1 MQTRTALRI
10 STAPPSAGV
19 NHVIGIEPRQLSL
32 LNRRFIFLIV
42 NLASSAAARPV
53 SIAALGECML
63 ELQGAAF
70 GQLRQT
76 FGGDT
81 LNTAVYLAR
90 CGGHRLRVH
99 YATALGDD
107 SLSTGLLARW
117 AAEGVHTGLVQR
129 LPGRLPG
136 LYLIELDDS
145 GERRFHYWRGQAAA
159 RSYFD
164 TATTALES
172 QADALDA
179 LYLSGI
185 SLAILPPSGRERVL
199 ALMARMRAAGKV
211 VAFDNNFRPRLW
223 ESAAD
228 ARYWYGRAFASASI
242 ALITADDHQA
252 LNGLPDLDA
261 GVRAAQA
268 LPVAEIAIKCGA
280 RPTRVG
286 LGGAWHEVATEAVPR
301 VVDTT
306 AAGDS
311 FAAGYLSQR
320 LAGVVPAEA
329 AAFGNRVAARVI
341 QHPGALIP
349 REAMPDLMAVA

>member
-1 MQTRTALRI
+1 M
-10 STAPPSAGV
+10 
-19 NHVIGIEPRQLSL
+19 
-32 LNRRFIFLIV
+32 
-42 NLASSAAARPV
+42 

-63 ELQGAAF
+63 ELQGEAF
-70 GQLRQT
+70 GQLRQA

-90 CGGHRLRVH
+90 CGGRQLRVH

-107 SLSTGLLARW
+107 SLSSGLLARW
-117 AAEGVHTGLVQR
+117 ADEQVQTGLVQR

-136 LYLIELDDS
+136 LYLIELDAG

-159 RSYFD
+159 RSYFE
-164 TATTALES
+164 TASTALEE

-185 SLAILPPSGRERVL
+185 SLAILPPSGRERVV
-199 ALMARMRAAGKV
+199 ALMTRLRAAGKV
-211 VAFDNNFRPRLW
+211 VAFDNNYRPRLW
-223 ESAAD
+223 ESVAD
-228 ARYWYGRAFASASI
+228 ARYWYSRAFGAASI
-242 ALITADDHQA
+242 ALVTADDHQA
-252 LNGLPDLDA
+252 LHGLA
-261 GVRAAQA
+261 SEEAAVSAAQA
-268 LPVAEIAIKCGA
+268 LAVDEIAIKRGA

-286 LGGAWHEVATEAVPR
+286 GGGAWQDVATEPVAR

-311 FAAGYLSQR
+311 FAAGYLCQR
-320 LAGVVPAEA
+320 LRGVPAAEA
-329 AAFGNRVAARVI
+329 AAFGNRLAARVI

-349 REAMPDLMAVA
+349 REAMHDLLG

>member
-1 MQTRTALRI
+1 M
-10 STAPPSAGV
+10 
-19 NHVIGIEPRQLSL
+19 
-32 LNRRFIFLIV
+32 
-42 NLASSAAARPV
+42 

-63 ELQGAAF
+63 ELQGQAF
-70 GQLRQT
+70 GQLRQH

-90 CGGHRLRVH
+90 CGGAGLRVH

-107 SLSTGLLARW
+107 SLSAGLLQRW
-117 AAEGVHTGLVQR
+117 AEEGVQTGLVQR

-136 LYLIELDDS
+136 LYLIELDEG

-159 RSYFD
+159 RAYFD
-164 TATTALES
+164 TAATALEE

-185 SLAILPPSGRERVL
+185 SLAILPPAGRERTL
-199 ALMARMRAAGKV
+199 ALMTRMRAAGKL
-211 VAFDNNFRPRLW
+211 VAFDNNYRPRLW
-223 ESAAD
+223 DSVAD
-228 ARYWYGRAFASASI
+228 ARYWYGRAFAAASI

-252 LNGLPDLDA
+252 LHGLVDLDA
-261 GVRAAQA
+261 AVASAQA
-268 LPVAEIAIKCGA
+268 LPVTEIAIKRGA
-280 RPTRVG
+280 LSTRVG
-286 LGGAWHEVATEAVPR
+286 LNHAWQDVATETVPR

-320 LAGVVPAEA
+320 LRGATPEQG
-329 AAFGNRVAARVI
+329 AAFGNRLAARVI
-341 QHPGALIP
+341 QQPGALIP
-349 REAMPDLMAVA
+349 REAMQDLMGS

>member
-1 MQTRTALRI
+1 MNPFPTA
-10 STAPPSAGV
+10 
-19 NHVIGIEPRQLSL
+19 
-32 LNRRFIFLIV
+32 
-42 NLASSAAARPV
+42 ASRPV

-63 ELQGAAF
+63 ELQGPAF
-70 GQLRQT
+70 GNLRQT

-90 CGGHRLRVH
+90 CGGAGLRVH

-107 SLSTGLLARW
+107 SLSTGLIERW
-117 AAEGVHTGLVQR
+117 AAEGVQTSLVQR

-136 LYLIELDDS
+136 LYLIELDEG

-164 TATTALES
+164 TAATALEA

-185 SLAILPPSGRERVL
+185 SLAILPQAGRERVL
-199 ALMARMRAAGKV
+199 ALMARMRANGKV

-223 ESAAD
+223 DSVAD
-228 ARYWYGRAFASASI
+228 ARYWYGRAFAAASV

-252 LNGLPDLDA
+252 LHGLPDLA
-261 GVRAAQA
+261 SAVSAAQA
-268 LPVAEIAIKCGA
+268 LPMDEIAIKRGA
-280 RPTRVG
+280 LPAIVG
-286 LGGAWHEVATEAVPR
+286 GDGGWQEVATEAVPR

-320 LAGVVPAEA
+320 LRGAAPAEA
-329 AAFGNRVAARVI
+329 ATFGNRLAARVI

-349 REAMPDLMAVA
+349 REAMQDLMKD

>member
-1 MQTRTALRI
+1 MNTF
-10 STAPPSAGV
+10 PSV
-19 NHVIGIEPRQLSL
+19 
-32 LNRRFIFLIV
+32 
-42 NLASSAAARPV
+42 AARPV

-63 ELQGAAF
+63 ELQGQAF
-70 GQLRQT
+70 GQLRQS

-90 CGGHRLRVH
+90 CGGDNLRVH

-107 SLSTGLLARW
+107 SLSSGLLERW
-117 AAEGVHTGLVQR
+117 AAEGVLTGLVQR
-129 LPGRLPG
+129 LPGRVPG
-136 LYLIELDDS
+136 LYLIELDEG

-159 RSYFD
+159 RAYFD
-164 TATTALES
+164 AGTTALEE
-172 QADALDA
+172 QADGLDA

-185 SLAILPPSGRERVL
+185 SLAILPQAGRERVL
-199 ALMARMRAAGKV
+199 ALMARMRARGAL

-223 ESAAD
+223 DSVAD
-228 ARYWYGRAFASASI
+228 ARYWYQRAFAAASV

-252 LNGLPDLDA
+252 LHGLGDLDA
-261 GVRAAQA
+261 AVAQAQA
-268 LPVAEIAIKCGA
+268 LPVAEIAIKRGA
-280 RPTRVG
+280 LSTRVG
-286 LGGAWHEVATEAVPR
+286 LNQVWQDVATEAVPR

-320 LAGVVPAEA
+320 LRGATPVEG
-329 AAFGNRVAARVI
+329 AAFGNRLAARVI

-349 REAMPDLMAVA
+349 REAMQDLIGS

>member
-1 MQTRTALRI
+1 MT
-10 STAPPSAGV
+10 
-19 NHVIGIEPRQLSL
+19 
-32 LNRRFIFLIV
+32 
-42 NLASSAAARPV
+42 SSPGAAHRPV

-63 ELQGAAF
+63 ELQGQAF

-90 CGGHRLRVH
+90 CGGSRLRVH

-107 SLSTGLLARW
+107 SLSSGMLERW
-117 AAEGVHTGLVQR
+117 ADEGVQTGLVQR

-136 LYLIELDDS
+136 LYLIELDAG

-159 RSYFD
+159 RSYFE
-164 TATTALES
+164 TATTALED

-211 VAFDNNFRPRLW
+211 VAFDNNYRPRLW
-223 ESAAD
+223 ESVAD
-228 ARYWYGRAFASASI
+228 ARYWYGRAFATASV

-252 LNGLPDLDA
+252 LHGLPSLEA
-261 GVRAAQA
+261 AVSAAQA
-268 LPVAEIAIKCGA
+268 LPVDEVAIKRGGL
-280 RPTRVG
+280 PT
-286 LGGAWHEVATEAVPR
+286 LIGGDGVWHEVATETVAR

-320 LAGVVPAEA
+320 LRGAAAAEA
-329 AAFGNRVAARVI
+329 AAFGNRLAARVI

-349 REAMPDLMAVA
+349 RDAMQDLLA

>member
-1 MQTRTALRI
+1 MT
-10 STAPPSAGV
+10 
-19 NHVIGIEPRQLSL
+19 LSPG
-32 LNRRFIFLIV
+32 
-42 NLASSAAARPV
+42 AAHRPV

-63 ELQGAAF
+63 ELQGQAF
-70 GQLRQT
+70 GELRQT

-90 CGGHRLRVH
+90 CGGSALRVH

-107 SLSTGLLARW
+107 SLSSGMLERW
-117 AAEGVHTGLVQR
+117 STEGVQTGLVQR

-136 LYLIELDDS
+136 LYLIELDAG

-159 RSYFD
+159 RSYFE
-164 TATTALES
+164 TATTALEE

-199 ALMARMRAAGKV
+199 ALMAHMRAAGKL
-211 VAFDNNFRPRLW
+211 VAFDNNYRPRLW
-223 ESAAD
+223 ESVAD
-228 ARYWYGRAFASASI
+228 ARYWYGRAFATASV

-252 LNGLPDLDA
+252 LHGLPSLDA
-261 GVRAAQA
+261 AVSAAQA
-268 LPVAEIAIKCGA
+268 LPVEEVAIKRGA
-280 RPTRVG
+280 LPTWVG
-286 LGGAWHEVATEAVPR
+286 GDAVWHEVATETVPR

-320 LAGVVPAEA
+320 LRGAAAVDA
-329 AAFGNRVAARVI
+329 AAFGNRLAARVI

-349 REAMPDLMAVA
+349 RDAMQDLLA

>member
-1 MQTRTALRI
+1 
-10 STAPPSAGV
+10 
-19 NHVIGIEPRQLSL
+19 
-32 LNRRFIFLIV
+32 
-42 NLASSAAARPV
+42 
-53 SIAALGECML
+53 ML
-63 ELQGAAF
+63 ELQGAPF
-70 GQLRQT
+70 GQLRQS

-90 CGGHRLRVH
+90 CGGNALRVH

-107 SLSTGLLARW
+107 SLSAGLLARW
-117 AAEGVHTGLVQR
+117 AAEGVQTGLVQR

-136 LYLIELDDS
+136 LYLIELDDG

-159 RSYFD
+159 RAYFD
-164 TATTALES
+164 TATTALEE

-211 VAFDNNFRPRLW
+211 VAFDNNYRPRLW
-223 ESAAD
+223 ESVAD
-228 ARYWYGRAFASASI
+228 ARYWYGRAFATASV

-252 LNGLPDLDA
+252 LHGLPSLEA
-261 GVRAAQA
+261 AVSAAQA
-268 LPVAEIAIKCGA
+268 LPAAEMAIKRGA
-280 RPTRVG
+280 LSTVI
-286 LGGAWHEVATEAVPR
+286 GGDGHWQEVATEAVAH

-320 LAGVVPAEA
+320 LRGAAPADA
-329 AAFGNRVAARVI
+329 AAFGNRLAARVI

-349 REAMPDLMAVA
+349 RDAMPDLIG

>member
-1 MQTRTALRI
+1 
-10 STAPPSAGV
+10 
-19 NHVIGIEPRQLSL
+19 
-32 LNRRFIFLIV
+32 
-42 NLASSAAARPV
+42 
-53 SIAALGECML
+53 ML
-63 ELQGAAF
+63 ELQGQAF
-70 GQLRQT
+70 GSLRQS

-90 CGGHRLRVH
+90 CGGPRLRVH

-107 SLSTGLLARW
+107 SLSAGLLQRW
-117 AAEGVHTGLVQR
+117 SAEGVQTGLVQR

-136 LYLIELDDS
+136 LYLIELDEG

-164 TATTALES
+164 MATTALEE

-185 SLAILPPSGRERVL
+185 SLAILPQAGRERAL

-211 VAFDNNFRPRLW
+211 VAFDNNYRPRLW
-223 ESAAD
+223 DSVAD
-228 ARYWYGRAFASASI
+228 ARYWYQRAFAASTL

-252 LNGLPDLDA
+252 LHALAELDEA
-261 GVRAAQA
+261 VAAAQA
-268 LPVAEIAIKCGA
+268 LPVAEIAIKRGA
-280 RPTRVG
+280 LPARVG
-286 LGGAWHEVATEAVPR
+286 LDGHWQDVDTEAVPR

-311 FAAGYLSQR
+311 FAAGYLGQR
-320 LAGVVPAEA
+320 LAGRAPAEA
-329 AAFGNRVAARVI
+329 AAFGNRLAARVI

-349 REAMPDLMAVA
+349 REAMQDLIGD

>member
-1 MQTRTALRI
+1 M
-10 STAPPSAGV
+10 
-19 NHVIGIEPRQLSL
+19 NLSPG
-32 LNRRFIFLIV
+32 
-42 NLASSAAARPV
+42 AAHRPV

-63 ELQGAAF
+63 ELQGQAF

-90 CGGHRLRVH
+90 CGGEHLRVH

-107 SLSTGLLARW
+107 TLSTGLLERW
-117 AAEGVHTGLVQR
+117 AAEGVQTGLVQR

-136 LYLIELDDS
+136 LYLIELDEG

-164 TATTALES
+164 TAATALED

-185 SLAILPPSGRERVL
+185 SLAILPPAGRERVL
-199 ALMARMRAAGKV
+199 ALMARMRARGAV
-211 VAFDNNFRPRLW
+211 VAFDNNYRPRLW
-223 ESAAD
+223 ESLAD
-228 ARYWYGRAFASASI
+228 ARYWYERAFAAASI

-252 LNGLPDLDA
+252 LLALPDLA
-261 GVRAAQA
+261 SAVSAAQA
-268 LPVAEIAIKCGA
+268 LPVEEIAIKRGA
-280 RPTRVG
+280 LPAIVG
-286 LGGAWHEVATEAVPR
+286 GGSAWQEVAAETVSR

-311 FAAGYLSQR
+311 FAAGYLSRR
-320 LAGVVPAEA
+320 LAGAAPAAA
-329 AAFGNRVAARVI
+329 AAFGNRLAARVI

-349 REAMPDLMAVA
+349 RDAMPDLMATA

>member
-1 MQTRTALRI
+1 M
-10 STAPPSAGV
+10 SPSPSAV
-19 NHVIGIEPRQLSL
+19 
-32 LNRRFIFLIV
+32 F
-42 NLASSAAARPV
+42 RPL

-70 GQLRQT
+70 GQLRQS
-76 FGGDT
+76 FGGYT

-90 CGGHRLRVH
+90 CGGAGLRVH

-107 SLSTGLLARW
+107 SLSAGLVERW
-117 AAEGVHTGLVQR
+117 AAEGVQTGLVQR

-136 LYLIELDDS
+136 LYLIELDAG

-164 TATTALES
+164 TATTALEE

-185 SLAILPPSGRERVL
+185 SLAILPQAGRERVL
-199 ALMARMRAAGKV
+199 ALMTRMRARGAV
-211 VAFDNNFRPRLW
+211 VAFDNNFRPQLW
-223 ESAAD
+223 DSVAD
-228 ARYWYGRAFASASI
+228 ARYWYGRAFTASTV

-252 LNGLPDLDA
+252 LHRLPDLDA
-261 GVRAAQA
+261 AIASAQS
-268 LPVAEIAIKCGA
+268 LRVDEVAIKCGA
-280 RPTRVG
+280 MPTRVG
-286 LGGAWHEVATEAVPR
+286 LNGQWQDVATEAVPH

-311 FAAGYLSQR
+311 FAAGYLSRR
-320 LAGVVPAEA
+320 LRGAAPGEA
-329 AAFGNRVAARVI
+329 AAFGNRLAARVI
-341 QHPGALIP
+341 QHPGALIA
-349 REAMPDLMAVA
+349 REAMPDLMED

>member
-1 MQTRTALRI
+1 MT
-10 STAPPSAGV
+10 
-19 NHVIGIEPRQLSL
+19 LSPG
-32 LNRRFIFLIV
+32 
-42 NLASSAAARPV
+42 AAHRPV

-63 ELQGAAF
+63 ELQGQAF
-70 GQLRQT
+70 GQLRQS

-90 CGGHRLRVH
+90 CGGPQLRVH

-107 SLSTGLLARW
+107 SLSTGLLERW
-117 AAEGVHTGLVQR
+117 ALEGVQTSLVQR

-136 LYLIELDDS
+136 LYLIELDEG

-164 TATTALES
+164 TAATALEE

-185 SLAILPPSGRERVL
+185 SLAILPQAGRERVL
-199 ALMARMRAAGKV
+199 ALMTRMRAAGKV

-223 ESAAD
+223 DSLAD
-228 ARYWYGRAFASASI
+228 ARYWYGRAFAAASV

-252 LNGLPDLDA
+252 LHGLPSLEA
-261 GVRAAQA
+261 AVSAAQA
-268 LPVAEIAIKCGA
+268 LPVDEVAIKRGA
-280 RPTRVG
+280 LPTVIG
-286 LGGAWHEVATEAVPR
+286 GDGAWQEVPTETVAR

-311 FAAGYLSQR
+311 FAAGYLGQR
-320 LAGVVPAEA
+320 LRGAAPAEA
-329 AAFGNRVAARVI
+329 AAFGNRLAARVI

-349 REAMPDLMAVA
+349 SESMQDLIGS

>member
-1 MQTRTALRI
+1 M
-10 STAPPSAGV
+10 SP
-19 NHVIGIEPRQLSL
+19 
-32 LNRRFIFLIV
+32 F
-42 NLASSAAARPV
+42 SSRSARPL

-63 ELQGAAF
+63 ELQGPAF

-90 CGGHRLRVH
+90 CGGDALRVH

-107 SLSTGLLARW
+107 SLSAGLLERW
-117 AAEGVHTGLVQR
+117 AAEGVLTGLVQR

-136 LYLIELDDS
+136 LYLIELDGG

-159 RSYFD
+159 RAYFD
-164 TATTALES
+164 SAATALEE

-185 SLAILPPSGRERVL
+185 SLAILPPAGRERAV
-199 ALMARMRAAGKV
+199 ALMARMRARGAV
-211 VAFDNNFRPRLW
+211 VAFDNNYRPRLW
-223 ESAAD
+223 ESAAE
-228 ARYWYGRAFASASI
+228 ARHWYGRAFAAASI

-252 LNGLPDLDA
+252 LHALPDLDA
-261 GVRAAQA
+261 AVAAAQA
-268 LPVAEIAIKCGA
+268 LPVGELAIKRGA
-280 RPTRVG
+280 LPTRVG
-286 LGGAWHEVATEAVPR
+286 QGGVWQDVPTEAVAR

-311 FAAGYLSQR
+311 FAAGYLGCR
-320 LAGVVPAEA
+320 LRGQAATAA
-329 AAFGNRVAARVI
+329 AAFGNRLAARVI

-349 REAMPDLMAVA
+349 REAMADLMAG

>member
-1 MQTRTALRI
+1 MNPT
-10 STAPPSAGV
+10 PSA
-19 NHVIGIEPRQLSL
+19 
-32 LNRRFIFLIV
+32 
-42 NLASSAAARPV
+42 ASRPV

-63 ELQGAAF
+63 ELQGQAF
-70 GQLRQT
+70 GNLRQT

-90 CGGHRLRVH
+90 CGGTDLHVH

-107 SLSTGLLARW
+107 SLSAGMLERW
-117 AAEGVHTGLVQR
+117 AAEGVLTGLVQR
-129 LPGRLPG
+129 LPGRVPG
-136 LYLIELDDS
+136 LYLIELDEG

-164 TATTALES
+164 AASTSLEE
-172 QADALDA
+172 QAEALDA

-185 SLAILPPSGRERVL
+185 SLAILPQAGRERVL
-199 ALMARMRAAGKV
+199 ALMTRMRAAGKV

-223 ESAAD
+223 DSVTD
-228 ARYWYGRAFASASI
+228 ARYWYGRAFAAASI

-252 LNGLPDLDA
+252 LHGLPDLA
-261 GVRAAQA
+261 AAVSAAQA
-268 LPVAEIAIKCGA
+268 LPVAEIAIKRGA
-280 RPTRVG
+280 LSAIVG
-286 LGGAWHEVATEAVPR
+286 GSGNGSGWQEVATEAVPR

-320 LAGVVPAEA
+320 LRGAMPAQA
-329 AAFGNRVAARVI
+329 AAFGNRLAARVI
-341 QHPGALIP
+341 QYPGALIP
-349 REAMPDLMAVA
+349 REAMHDLLQG

>member
-1 MQTRTALRI
+1 
-10 STAPPSAGV
+10 
-19 NHVIGIEPRQLSL
+19 
-32 LNRRFIFLIV
+32 V
-42 NLASSAAARPV
+42 NLSSSAATRPV

-70 GQLRQT
+70 GNLRQT

-90 CGGHRLRVH
+90 CGARLRVH

-107 SLSTGLLARW
+107 SLSSGLLERW
-117 AAEGVHTGLVQR
+117 AVEGVQTGLVQR

-136 LYLIELDDS
+136 LYLIELDKG

-164 TATTALES
+164 TATTALEE

-185 SLAILPPSGRERVL
+185 SLAILPQAGRERAL
-199 ALMARMRAAGKV
+199 ALMTRMRAAGKL
-211 VAFDNNFRPRLW
+211 VAFDNNYRPRLW
-223 ESAAD
+223 DSVAD
-228 ARYWYGRAFASASI
+228 ARYWYQRAFAAASV
-242 ALITADDHQA
+242 ALITADDHQT
-252 LNGLPDLDA
+252 LLGLPDLA
-261 GVRAAQA
+261 AAVAAAQA
-268 LPVAEIAIKCGA
+268 MPVAEIAIKRGA
-280 RPTRVG
+280 LPTVI
-286 LGGAWHEVATEAVPR
+286 GGAGSWQEVATESVPR

-311 FAAGYLSQR
+311 FAAGYLSRR
-320 LAGVVPAEA
+320 LNGAAAAEA
-329 AAFGNRVAARVI
+329 AAFGNRLAARVI

-349 REAMPDLMAVA
+349 REAMQDLMG

>member
-1 MQTRTALRI
+1 M
-10 STAPPSAGV
+10 
-19 NHVIGIEPRQLSL
+19 N
-32 LNRRFIFLIV
+32 
-42 NLASSAAARPV
+42 SSSPATGRPV

-63 ELQGAAF
+63 ELQGQAF
-70 GQLRQT
+70 GQLHQT

-81 LNTAVYLAR
+81 LNTAVYLSR
-90 CGGHRLRVH
+90 CGGPRLRVH

-107 SLSTGLLARW
+107 SLSGGMLERW
-117 AAEGVHTGLVQR
+117 AAEGVATDLVRR

-136 LYLIELDDS
+136 LYLIELDAS

-159 RSYFD
+159 RCYFD
-164 TATTALES
+164 TATTALEE

-185 SLAILPPSGRERVL
+185 SLAILPQAGRERVL
-199 ALMARMRAAGKV
+199 ALMTRMRAAGKL
-211 VAFDNNFRPRLW
+211 VAFDNNYRPRLW
-223 ESAAD
+223 DSVAD
-228 ARYWYGRAFASASI
+228 ARYWYGRAFAAAGL

-252 LNGLPDLDA
+252 LHGLPNLDSA
-261 GVRAAQA
+261 VCAAQA
-268 LPVAEIAIKCGA
+268 LPVAEVAIKRGA
-280 RPTRVG
+280 LPTVVG
-286 LGGAWHEVATEAVPR
+286 GDGHWQEVATEAVPR

-320 LAGVVPAEA
+320 LRGIAAPEA
-329 AAFGNRVAARVI
+329 AAFGNRLAARVI

-349 REAMPDLMAVA
+349 REAMQDLME

>member
-1 MQTRTALRI
+1 
-10 STAPPSAGV
+10 
-19 NHVIGIEPRQLSL
+19 
-32 LNRRFIFLIV
+32 
-42 NLASSAAARPV
+42 
-53 SIAALGECML
+53 ML
-63 ELQGAAF
+63 ELQGEAF
-70 GQLRQT
+70 GALRQS

-90 CGGHRLRVH
+90 CGGRHLRVH

-107 SLSTGLLARW
+107 SLSGGLLSRW
-117 AAEGVHTGLVQR
+117 ADEQVQTGLVQR

-136 LYLIELDDS
+136 LYLIELDAG

-159 RSYFD
+159 RSYFE
-164 TATTALES
+164 TASTALEE

-199 ALMARMRAAGKV
+199 ALMTRLRAAGKV
-211 VAFDNNFRPRLW
+211 VAFDNNYRPRLW
-223 ESAAD
+223 ESVAD
-228 ARYWYGRAFASASI
+228 ARYWYGRAFASASV

-252 LNGLPDLDA
+252 LHGLPSLDA
-261 GVRAAQA
+261 AVSAAQA
-268 LPVAEIAIKCGA
+268 LPVDEIAIKRGA
-280 RPTRVG
+280 LPTVI
-286 LGGAWHEVATEAVPR
+286 GGDGRWQAVPTEAVAR

-311 FAAGYLSQR
+311 FAAGYLCRR
-320 LAGVVPAEA
+320 LRGTAPAEA
-329 AAFGNRVAARVI
+329 AAFGNRLAARVI

-349 REAMPDLMAVA
+349 REAMHDLLG